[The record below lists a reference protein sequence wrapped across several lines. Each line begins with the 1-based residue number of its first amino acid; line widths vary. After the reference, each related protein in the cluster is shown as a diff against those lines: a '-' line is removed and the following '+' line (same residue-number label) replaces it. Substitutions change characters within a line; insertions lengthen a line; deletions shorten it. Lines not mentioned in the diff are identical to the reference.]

1 MTTLFYAGLC
11 VLLLLF
17 LAWRVVQFRRAHK
30 IGIGDGGNVE
40 LLQRIRVHANAVEY
54 MPMLFLLL
62 GGMELNGYPQWLI
75 HSFGAAI
82 LISRCAHA
90 WGLRHQK
97 GISAGR
103 MSGMLITFLLMLS
116 MAAISIYGYLQA
128 AFFPAAM

>member
-1 MTTLFYAGLC
+1 MTTLLYAGLC

-17 LAWRVVQFRRAHK
+17 LAWRVVQLRRLHQ
-30 IGIGDGGNVE
+30 IGIGDGGNTD

-75 HSFGAAI
+75 HLLGTAI
-82 LISRCAHA
+82 FISRCAHA
-90 WGLRHQK
+90 WGLSHRK
-97 GISAGR
+97 GVSAGR

-116 MAAISIYGYLQA
+116 MAVISIYGYLQA
-128 AFFPAAM
+128 AFFAV

>member
-17 LAWRVVQFRRAHK
+17 LAWRVVQLRRLHK
-30 IGIGDGGNVE
+30 IGIGDGGNAD

-75 HSFGAAI
+75 HAFGASI
-82 LISRCAHA
+82 FVSRCAHA
-90 WGLRHQK
+90 WGLSHRK
-97 GISAGR
+97 GVSRGR
-103 MSGMLITFLLMLS
+103 MTGMLVTFLLMLS
-116 MAAISIYGYLQA
+116 MALISIYGYLQA
-128 AFFPAAM
+128 AIFAA

>member
-1 MTTLFYAGLC
+1 MTTLFYAGLS

-17 LAWRVVQFRRAHK
+17 LSWRVVQLRRLHK
-30 IGIGDGGNVE
+30 IGIGDGGNAD

-90 WGLRHQK
+90 WGLSHRK
-97 GISAGR
+97 GVSKGR
-103 MSGMLITFLLMLS
+103 MSGMLITFFLMLS
-116 MAAISIYGYLQA
+116 MALISIYGYVQA
-128 AFFPAAM
+128 AILNA

>member
-17 LAWRVVQFRRAHK
+17 LAWRVVQLRRLHQ
-30 IGIGDGGNVE
+30 IGIGDGGNAD

-75 HSFGAAI
+75 HAFGAAI
-82 LISRCAHA
+82 FVSRCAHA
-90 WGLRHQK
+90 WGLSHRK
-97 GISAGR
+97 GVSKGR
-103 MSGMLITFLLMLS
+103 MTGMLVTFLLMLS
-116 MAAISIYGYLQA
+116 MALISIYGYLQA
-128 AFFPAAM
+128 AIFAA

>member
-17 LAWRVVQFRRAHK
+17 LAWRVVQLRRLHQ
-30 IGIGDGGNVE
+30 IGIGDGGNAD

-75 HSFGAAI
+75 HAFGAAI
-82 LISRCAHA
+82 FVSRCAHA
-90 WGLRHQK
+90 WGLSHRK
-97 GISAGR
+97 GVSKGR
-103 MSGMLITFLLMLS
+103 MTGMLVTFLLMLS
-116 MAAISIYGYLQA
+116 MALISIYGYLQA
-128 AFFPAAM
+128 AVFAA